1 MLKKLGNYLLAGIII
16 MLPIAVTVFVFMFL
30 IRNIGTPVS
39 QLLFVPVFR
48 YLDASLPNSGFGSI
62 MLDIISTFIVLIIIT
77 VLGVISKFFVA
88 RWLIG
93 AGEVAIQKIPG
104 VGTVYR
110 TVKQIVDTFSK
121 QNKAVFQAVVLLEF
135 PLEGTYA
142 VGFVTSTTQGEI
154 QDRTGEVV
162 VNVFVPTTPN
172 PTSGFLIMVPQSKLT
187 YLNMT
192 VGEAMKLIISGGA
205 VVPPHDPKPKQP

>member
-1 MLKKLGNYLLAGIII
+1 MLTGIII
-16 MLPIAVTVFVFMFL
+16 ALPIAVTIFVFMFL

-48 YLDASLPNSGFGSI
+48 NLDASLPHSGLGKI
-62 MLDIISTFIVLIIIT
+62 LLDIISTLIVLLIIT
-77 VLGVISKFFVA
+77 ALGVISKFFAA
-88 RWLIG
+88 RWIINASEG
-93 AGEVAIQKIPG
+93 AIQKIPAVG
-104 VGTVYR
+104 VVYR

-121 QNKAVFQAVVLLEF
+121 QNKAVFQAVVLVEF
-135 PLEGTYA
+135 PLAGTYA
-142 VGFVTSTTQGEI
+142 VGFVTSKTQGEI

-172 PTSGFLIMVPQSKLT
+172 PTSGFLIMVPQNKMT
-187 YLNMT
+187 YLDMT

-205 VVPPHDPKPKQP
+205 VVPERRPKIETKE